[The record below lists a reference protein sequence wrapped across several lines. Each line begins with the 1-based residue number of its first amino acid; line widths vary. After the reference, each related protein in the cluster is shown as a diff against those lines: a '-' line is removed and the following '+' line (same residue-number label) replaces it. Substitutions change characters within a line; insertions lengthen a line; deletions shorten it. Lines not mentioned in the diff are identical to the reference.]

1 MNILDEIRNSKKNSK
16 QLLFEISEAIRKD
29 KKLLFQIKETLKAG
43 SKVEKGV
50 LMESLE
56 YVSKDDP
63 GIAEDMIDTVIEFLD
78 YQDSPRVRWE
88 AARVIANV
96 SQRYPERAAKAVDK
110 LMLNT
115 KDKGTVVRWSAAL
128 ALGEIAK
135 YNLNI
140 RASLILKIGVILKR
154 EKNNGVKNVYLKA
167 LKAINK
173 QCLV

>member
-1 MNILDEIRNSKKNSK
+1 
-16 QLLFEISEAIRKD
+16 
-29 KKLLFQIKETLKAG
+29 
-43 SKVEKGV
+43 
-50 LMESLE
+50 
-56 YVSKDDP
+56 
-63 GIAEDMIDTVIEFLD
+63 
-78 YQDSPRVRWE
+78 
-88 AARVIANV
+88 
-96 SQRYPERAAKAVDK
+96 
-110 LMLNT
+110 LNT